1 MQYIASSACDT
12 LEMEG
17 LCVMKLKEIAKI
29 ANVSPSTVTL
39 VLNNREGVSPEKRR
53 QIQDLLDKY
62 GYSSGEQSTAKRPAP
77 ALRQTRLLFVKY
89 KEHSM
94 LVDGNPGFVN
104 SIIDAVEMECRRQN
118 CSLSLMVASR
128 DQLPSLSSMINNEAP
143 DGVLLLGTELK
154 EDDCLSFASVKA
166 PMVIIDNFPK
176 IHEFNCITM
185 NNFSAIYGAVKHLLE
200 LGHPNVG
207 FLANAVPSSNCLER
221 LAAFESS
228 LMQLGRKFDPDL
240 VYAVQPTTDGAYV
253 SVSEYLRRGTKFPSA
268 IVANNDSIALGAIK
282 AFKEHGIR
290 IPQDI
295 SIIGFDNIPF
305 SNMSDPPLTTMDVSC
320 VELGI
325 WAVRLLCDHIR
336 YPMSS
341 TTKVRLSARL
351 LTRGSTAQYAGK

>member
-1 MQYIASSACDT
+1 
-12 LEMEG
+12 
-17 LCVMKLKEIAKI
+17 MKLKDIAKI

-39 VLNNREGVSPEKRR
+39 VLNKREGVSPEKRR
-53 QIQDLLDKY
+53 QIQELLDKY
-62 GYSSGEQSTAKRPAP
+62 GYSGGDQPGTKRAAP
-77 ALRQTRLLFVKY
+77 ALKQTRILFVKY

-128 DQLPSLSSMINNEAP
+128 DQLPELGGMINGEAP
-143 DGVLLLGTELK
+143 DGVLLLGTELR
-154 EDDCLSFASVKA
+154 EDDCLYFSSVTA
-166 PMVIIDNFPK
+166 PMVIIDSFLK

-200 LGHPNVG
+200 LGHPSIG
-207 FLANAVPSSNCLER
+207 FLANAIPSSNCRER
-221 LAAFESS
+221 LEAFESS
-228 LMQLGRKFDPDL
+228 LVQLGLSFDPSL
-240 VYAVQPTTDGAYV
+240 IYTVQPTTDGAYS
-253 SVSEYLRRGTKFPSA
+253 SVCEYLRKGTKFPSA

-282 AFKEHGIR
+282 AFKEYGIS
-290 IPQDI
+290 IPGDI

-336 YPMSS
+336 YPLSS

-351 LTRGSTAQYAGK
+351 LTRASTAQYAAK